1 MLYVL
6 PDFDLKQARS
16 VVRIAARSA
25 TLQNLVLYA
34 QGHSN
39 YNIYIAETSK
49 YKSHRGHIIYSV
61 KNRNENIQNAAQF
74 IFISI
79 PDSNALRIH
88 TVHFAF
94 CANQEARYF

>member
-16 VVRIAARSA
+16 VVRIAARPA

-39 YNIYIAETSK
+39 YNIYISQRQI
-49 YKSHRGHIIYSV
+49 SMNHIVVTLYI
-61 KNRNENIQNAAQF
+61 A
-74 IFISI
+74 
-79 PDSNALRIH
+79 
-88 TVHFAF
+88 
-94 CANQEARYF
+94 

>member
-16 VVRIAARSA
+16 VVRIAARPG

-39 YNIYIAETSK
+39 YNIYIAETNN
-49 YKSHRGHIIYSV
+49 YESHRGHIIYCM
-61 KNRNENIQNAAQF
+61 KNRNENIQNAA
-74 IFISI
+74 
-79 PDSNALRIH
+79 
-88 TVHFAF
+88 
-94 CANQEARYF
+94 